1 MSQTSTP
8 ESTPNWDRLIVLS
21 GIAGAVA
28 IAWVYLVIEAVEM
41 PAMKMVGS
49 HVVAITRMKPWTAVH
64 FWLMFVMWS
73 VMMVGMMLPSA
84 APAVLG
90 FAGVSRRRQGQDQ
103 AFAPTTAFALGYVTV
118 WTAFSVI
125 ATFLQ
130 WGLRSAALLS
140 PMMVSTSPL
149 LGGVLLVAAGV
160 YQWTPAHRHALERL
174 RAPLDSIVTRWRDGT
189 GGAFVMGLENGA
201 SCVASCWVVMGL
213 LFVGGVMNLLWVA
226 AIAIFV
232 LIEKAAPHGDLV
244 GRICGV
250 VLLFKG
256 AFVIFHFF

>member
-1 MSQTSTP
+1 MSQTSVP
-8 ESTPNWDRLIVLS
+8 KWSPNWCRLIVLS

-28 IAWVYLVIEAVEM
+28 IAWVYLVIEAAEM

-49 HVVAITRMKPWTAVH
+49 HVVATTRMKPWTAVH
-64 FWLMFVMWS
+64 FWLMVVMWS

-84 APAVLG
+84 TPAVLG
-90 FAGVSRRRQGQDQ
+90 YAAVSRRRQGQDQ
-103 AFAPTTAFALGYVTV
+103 AFAPTTAFALGYITV

-140 PMMVSTSPL
+140 PMLVSTSPL

-160 YQWTPAHRHALERL
+160 YQWTPAHRHALEGL
-174 RAPLDSIVTRWRDGT
+174 RAPLDSMVTRWREGT
-189 GGAFVMGLENGA
+189 GGAFAMGLENGA

-226 AIAIFV
+226 AITVFV

-250 VLLFKG
+250 ILLFKG

>member
-41 PAMKMVGS
+41 PAMKRS

-84 APAVLG
+84 TPAVLG
-90 FAGVSRRRQGQDQ
+90 LAGVSRRRQGQDQ
-103 AFAPTTAFALGYVTV
+103 AYAPTTAFALGYVTV

-140 PMMVSTSPL
+140 PTMVSTSPL
-149 LGGVLLVAAGV
+149 LGGVLLVAAGA
-160 YQWTPAHRHALERL
+160 YQWTATHRHALEGL
-174 RAPLDSIVTRWRDGT
+174 RSPLDSIVTRWREGT

-232 LIEKAAPHGDLV
+232 LIEKAAPHGDLI
-244 GRICGV
+244 GRICGL

-256 AFVIFHFF
+256 AFVIFQFF

>member
-1 MSQTSTP
+1 MNQTSIP
-8 ESTPNWDRLIVLS
+8 ESNPNRDRLIVLS

-49 HVVAITRMKPWTAVH
+49 HVVATTRMKPWTVVH
-64 FWLMFVMWS
+64 FWLTFVMWS

-84 APAVLG
+84 TPAILG
-90 FAGVSRRRQGQDQ
+90 FAGTSRDRQGQDQ
-103 AFAPTTAFALGYVTV
+103 AFAPTAAFALGYVTV
-118 WTAFSVI
+118 WTAFSFI

-140 PMMVSTSPL
+140 PMMVGTSPL
-149 LGGVLLVAAGV
+149 LGGILLVVAGI
-160 YQWTPAHRHALERL
+160 YQWTPTHRHALERL
-174 RAPLDSIVTRWRDGT
+174 RAPLESIVTRWREGT

-226 AIAIFV
+226 AITIFV

-250 VLLFKG
+250 VLLLKG

>member
-1 MSQTSTP
+1 MSQTSVQ
-8 ESTPNWDRLIVLS
+8 EWTPNRDRLIVLS

-49 HVVAITRMKPWTAVH
+49 HVVATTRMKPWTAVH
-64 FWLMFVMWS
+64 FLLMFVMWS
-73 VMMVGMMLPSA
+73 VIMVGMMLPSA
-84 APAVLG
+84 TPAILG
-90 FAGVSRRRQGQDQ
+90 FAAVSRRRQGQDQ

-118 WTAFSVI
+118 WTTFSLM

-149 LGGVLLVAAGV
+149 LGGVLLVVAGI
-160 YQWTPAHRHALERL
+160 YQWTLAHDHALERL
-174 RAPLDSIVTRWRDGT
+174 RSPLDSIETRWRKEA

-201 SCVASCWVVMGL
+201 NCVASCWVVMGL

-226 AIAIFV
+226 AITVFV